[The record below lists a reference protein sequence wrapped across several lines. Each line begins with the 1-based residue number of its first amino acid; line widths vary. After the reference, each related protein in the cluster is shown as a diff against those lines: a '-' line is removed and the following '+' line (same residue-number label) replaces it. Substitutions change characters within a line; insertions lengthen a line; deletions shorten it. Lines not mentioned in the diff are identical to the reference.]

1 MPILLTNAAQIGT
14 STDPGVK
21 FRDKSA
27 TYERRLF
34 SWQGPASYVTGGEAT
49 NTLSTFGLGTVPIV
63 HCDAA
68 RASGGTALRW
78 PRWDKANKKMQW
90 FDAAGN
96 EIANGVD
103 LSTFVFT
110 GEALGY

>member
-1 MPILLTNAAQIGT
+1 MPIDISNSAQTGS
-14 STDPGVK
+14 STTPGIK
-21 FRDKSA
+21 YRDKTA

-34 SWQGPASYVTGGEAT
+34 KWTGPASYVTGGEAIT
-49 NTLSTFGLGTVPIV
+49 PLSTFGLGTVPIV

-68 RASGGTALRW
+68 RAVGGTAIRHV
-78 PRWDKANKKMQW
+78 RWDSTNKKMQW

-103 LSTFVFT
+103 LSTFVFY
-110 GEALGY
+110 GEALGW

>member
-1 MPILLTNAAQIGT
+1 MPIDLSNSAQLG
-14 STDPGVK
+14 SSSAPGIK
-21 FRDKSA
+21 YRDKTA
-27 TYERRLF
+27 TYERRVF
-34 SWQGPASYVTGGEAT
+34 RWTGPASYVTGGEAV
-49 NTLSTFGLGTVPIV
+49 NTLTTFGLGSVPVV
-63 HCDAA
+63 HTNPA
-68 RASGGTALRW
+68 RADGGTALRW
-78 PRWDKANKKMQW
+78 ARWDRTNKKMQW